1 METERTRSGR
11 GIRSSSSGSSSN
23 NQTHRTSMSDI
34 LAIDYSLMSS
44 TLSKEEIGLLQQ
56 YQSLAANLT
65 AVKARLEELNEQIS
79 TADPQNVA
87 NLASLSTDLQ
97 KALGVLSTVFKSTV
111 HNVLLHVDSNQL
123 LDGSGA
129 NSLKDSDSVAMDY
142 MEDEHAGG
150 EGNAEGSGGNGNG
163 NSSNGNGNSNNNP
176 NGADDDEDVDLG
188 SGIDEETMDA
198 VDRIQ
203 HELAMSADIH
213 RQIADQLEIN
223 NPDDY

>member
-1 METERTRSGR
+1 
-11 GIRSSSSGSSSN
+11 
-23 NQTHRTSMSDI
+23 MSDI
-34 LAIDYSLMSS
+34 IAIDYSLMSS

-56 YQSLAANLT
+56 YQSLAANLI

-79 TADPQNVA
+79 TADPENVA
-87 NLASLSTDLQ
+87 NLATLSTDLQ

-123 LDGSGA
+123 LDGSVA
-129 NSLKDSDSVAMDY
+129 NSMKDSDSVAMDY
-142 MEDEHAGG
+142 MEDDNTGNLIHAPKAH
-150 EGNAEGSGGNGNG
+150 GNAEGD
-163 NSSNGNGNSNNNP
+163 NNN